1 MINDRVKL
9 INMLRFK
16 FNMGD
21 NQKRHIIVFLILL
34 FFVIV
39 INPFVN
45 ADLSNKLFDVWD
57 SITGRAAAV
66 TTSVSVTINRAP
78 VISDITSIAQQT
90 ISEQTQTFVTFYF
103 NVSDSDGSSDINGST
118 AKAQFNRTSGGS
130 IYRTNTSCNSLGAV
144 NSSTM
149 RFECTVDVWYFD
161 NSSFG
166 YNVSVKDNSSNY
178 IEDTNQVFTIAS
190 TQGMAMSPTALTFPT
205 VALGAS
211 NQSASNDPIIINNS
225 GNAQTLLGRMNITAY
240 NLHGLTTTGEFIS
253 ATNFTVN
260 NTDTCTGDV
269 GGIKLANNTK
279 YILTQNLMIAGNV
292 SNGGFTNTTSY
303 FCLWN
308 VPSSGI
314 SGQTYDTSASV
325 AWEVRV
331 F

>member
-1 MINDRVKL
+1 
-9 INMLRFK
+9 MLRFK

-39 INPFVN
+39 VNPFVN
-45 ADLSNKLFDVWD
+45 ADLFDRFSNIWD
-57 SITGRAAAV
+57 SITGNAAAV

-78 VISDITSIAQQT
+78 VISDITSIGQQT
-90 ISEQTQTFVTFYF
+90 ISEQTQTYVTFYF
-103 NVSDSDGSSDINGST
+103 NVSDSDGSSDINGSS
-118 AKAQFNRTSGGS
+118 AKAQFNRSSGGS

-149 RFECTVDVWYFD
+149 RFGCTVDIWYFD

-166 YNVSVKDNSSNY
+166 YNVSVRDNSSNY
-178 IEDTNQVFTIAS
+178 VEDTDQSFTIAS

-205 VALGAS
+205 VTLGATDQGA
-211 NQSASNDPIIINNS
+211 NNDPITINNS
-225 GNAQTLLGRMNITAY
+225 GNAQTLIGRMNITSY
-240 NLHGLTTTGEFIS
+240 NLHGLTTTSEFIS

-260 NTDTCTGDV
+260 NTDNCNGAT
-269 GGIKLANNTK
+269 GGIQLANNTK
-279 YILTQNLMIAGNV
+279 YILTQNYMNSGNV
-292 SNGGFTNTTSY
+292 SLGTTFNTTLY
-303 FCLWN
+303 FCLYN
-308 VPSSGI
+308 VPASGI